1 MLENTNLIISK
12 SEIFNIFLK
21 KTTTFI
27 LRNLLQQIF
36 TSSKSATEALGKG
49 MKYVQRLC
57 SVVFNVNFEQA
68 LHHFEQVN
76 VY

>member
-36 TSSKSATEALGKG
+36 TSSKSTTEALGKG
-49 MKYVQRLC
+49 MEYVQRLC
-57 SVVFNVNFEQA
+57 SVVFNVNFEHA

>member
-27 LRNLLQQIF
+27 LWNLLQQIF
-36 TSSKSATEALGKG
+36 TSSKSTTEALGKG

-57 SVVFNVNFEQA
+57 SVVFNVNFEHA